1 MATFYLDPEGGND
14 ANDGT
19 TFANR
24 WKTLTSG
31 ATAARTAPGD
41 TIRLIASPSPAS
53 LGAVQWTDNSGVL
66 TPTTSVNKVIE
77 ECDTAWTAATNVTAT
92 AATGHK
98 TGSFQSNLAI
108 AAGFTTGKVAYK
120 ALASTQDFSAFQQI
134 SLWFQSNVVSSVAF
148 DIKLCSDAVGDV
160 PVDTLSVTLSNVMV
174 ASQWAAVVLD
184 KGSALSAG
192 INSIAIYA
200 TADPGTATWKLDNI
214 VACKAPSASPCVTHL
229 TLVGKD
235 TVGEPEWYSLT
246 QITDTTLILGGS
258 SIQLA
263 AVDPARPYR
272 GTTES
277 VTTYALKAMPGWT
290 TAQYTL
296 NEGGTAGSPIT
307 YSGGWDRTSMS
318 TKSGETW
325 ITGEHKLAAF
335 ISAAVGIQFITLENI
350 GIAHYGLSGMAEV
363 NHGWDVYLLG
373 IIGCA
378 SAWSTQDAITTPT
391 FSKVKID
398 QIWGHN
404 VPVSGFP
411 TGAGSVEIGRIHG
424 FTDTASLGSAFEPTM
439 FNDLMHEYRIGK
451 IDNSATSGMGTANG
465 PRKFRLKGTIF
476 ENNVTSDIVFFSSS
490 DDELLLDGCQ
500 LLSSSAIAYNGT
512 SVQHSVVRQT
522 RIGGDATLHKLT
534 FRNCIALTQSSVT
547 HSAGVAWKVSPTSAN
562 YYAAFPFRMPLGS
575 VAVNANKLVTLK
587 CWVRRSNTGLSA
599 GLYLLKDE
607 LPGVAETSVL
617 MTAAAD
623 TWEEVTITCTPTSA
637 GVLTFYGIAYGGTT
651 YDAYFDDVTI
661 TQAT

>member
-1 MATFYLDPEGGND
+1 MTTFYLDPEGGND

-41 TIRLIASPSPAS
+41 TIRLIASPAPVSI
-53 LGAVQWTDNSGVL
+53 GATQWTDNSGVL
-66 TPTTSVNKVIE
+66 TPTTSVNKVID

-134 SLWFQSNVVSSVAF
+134 SLWFQSNVISSVAF

-160 PVDTLSVTLSNVMV
+160 PVDTLSVTLSNLMV
-174 ASQWAAVVLD
+174 AGQWAAVVLD

-192 INSIAIYA
+192 INSVAIYA
-200 TADPGTATWKLDNI
+200 TADPGTVTWKLDNI

-246 QITDTTLILGGS
+246 QITDTTLVIGGS
-258 SIQLA
+258 SQQMA

-277 VTTYALKAMPGWT
+277 VTSYGLNCIPGWT

-296 NEGGTAGSPIT
+296 NEGGAAGSPIT
-307 YSGGWDRTSMS
+307 YSGGWDRTAM
-318 TKSGETW
+318 TTQSGETW
-325 ITGEHKLAAF
+325 ISGGHKLAAF
-335 ISAAVGIQFITLENI
+335 VSATVGIQFITMENI
-350 GIAHYGLSGMAEV
+350 GIAHYGATGLAEV
-363 NHGWDVYLLG
+363 NHGWDVHILG

-378 SAWSTQDAITTPT
+378 AAWSNQDAITTPT

-404 VPVSGFP
+404 IPVSGFV
-411 TGAGSVEIGRIHG
+411 TGAGSLEITRIHG
-424 FTDTASLGSAFEPTM
+424 FTDTAALGSAFEPFM
-439 FNDLMHEYRIGK
+439 FNDFMHDYRIGK
-451 IDNSATSGMGTANG
+451 IDNSATSGIGTANG

-476 ENNVTSDIVFFSSS
+476 ANNATSDIVFFSTS
-490 DDELLLDGCQ
+490 DGELLLDACQ
-500 LLSSSAIAYNGT
+500 LLSATAISYNGT
-512 SVQHSVVRQT
+512 GLQNSVMRET
-522 RIGGDATLHKLT
+522 NIGGDATLHKLT
-534 FRNCIALTQSSVT
+534 FRNATAKTQSAVARS
-547 HSAGVAWKVSPTSAN
+547 GVAWQLSPTSAN
-562 YYAAFPFRMPLGS
+562 YYSVFPFRIPLGS
-575 VAVNANKLVTLK
+575 IAVNANKLVTIK
-587 CWVRRSNTGLSA
+587 CWVRRDNTGISA
-599 GLYLLKDE
+599 GLYLLNAA
-607 LPGVAETSVL
+607 LPGVVETSVL
-617 MTAAAD
+617 MTAAAN
-623 TWEEVTITCTPTSA
+623 TWEEITITCTPTSA

-651 YDAYFDDVTI
+651 FNAYFDDLTI